1 MIEKDAFIEDLEAI
15 ERKLK
20 FVTPR
25 LKLLRIA
32 YEGRNE
38 ALYPETLKIQ
48 TALEN
53 VAVKARNLPYFTWRT
68 TARDDVRKVMM
79 ETIPH
84 KIGFTKEGWFSV
96 RIPMLLP
103 KKNSGSTEYMRTL
116 MYSILG
122 EFFQDKEWVRFP
134 RSVIIYRHVYSEE
147 YPSIR
152 KRDHDNIEVNQVTDT
167 LALFLLADDNP
178 NVCNHYHTSAI
189 GSENRT
195 EVYIVPQVEFI
206 EWLEREGH
214 MPKEG
219 IELHETLQ

>member
-1 MIEKDAFIEDLEAI
+1 MIEKDAFIEDLETI

-20 FVTPR
+20 FVAPR

-53 VAVKARNLPYFTWRT
+53 IAVKARNLPYFTWRT

-103 KKNSGSTEYMRTL
+103 KKKFWFYGIYEDAYVFNLGGILPRQRMGAFSTLRRYL
-116 MYSILG
+116 P
-122 EFFQDKEWVRFP
+122 P
-134 RSVIIYRHVYSEE
+134 R
-147 YPSIR
+147 
-152 KRDHDNIEVNQVTDT
+152 
-167 LALFLLADDNP
+167 LFGRI
-178 NVCNHYHTSAI
+178 S
-189 GSENRT
+189 
-195 EVYIVPQVEFI
+195 
-206 EWLEREGH
+206 
-214 MPKEG
+214 
-219 IELHETLQ
+219 